1 MSHPCH
7 KEQIASIKRVEGQ
20 IRGILKM
27 IEDGKYCIDI
37 LNQLKAVKNA
47 ISTVEGKILKNHLQ
61 ACVKDALTDS
71 NNFDDKVD
79 ELLKTLKR

>member
-1 MSHPCH
+1 MQNRSVVIGVSAINQ
-7 KEQIASIKRVEGQ
+7 KGNFEDLDEAL
-20 IRGILKM
+20 ILM
-27 IEDGKYCIDI
+27 D
-37 LNQLKAVKNA
+37 KAVKNA

>member
-1 MSHPCH
+1 MGDVLELGAEFVAPATGY
-7 KEQIASIKRVEGQ
+7 I
-20 IRGILKM
+20 KM
-27 IEDGKYCIDI
+27 IEDEKYCIDI

-47 ISTVEGKILKNHLQ
+47 ILTIEGKILKNHLQ